1 MKKIKMITGIAW
13 AFAGLLIIIIL
24 FPGLT
29 GFSKSLG
36 HLSFMKINPNYSGGD
51 IAFSDTVPGYRLDV
65 RKPVFDGLVG
75 ERKKGF
81 VQFDWRGRIPEIISD
96 TIDFDRD
103 GKTDFVIVINT
114 RESKTSIERLDRRV
128 ESVNVSTATSYGW
141 AVRINLINL

>member
-1 MKKIKMITGIAW
+1 MKKIKMIAGIAW

-51 IAFSDTVPGYRLDV
+51 VAFSDTLPGYRLDI
-65 RKPVFDGLVG
+65 RRPVFDGLIG

-81 VQFDWRGRIPEIISD
+81 VQLDWRGRIPEIISD
-96 TIDFDRD
+96 NIDFDKD
-103 GKTDFVIVINT
+103 GKPDFVIAINT
-114 RESKTSIERLDRRV
+114 RESKTGIEPLDRRV

-141 AVRINLINL
+141 SARINLIKP